1 MARRK
6 GQIAAGFRRRMDELG
21 LGMEE
26 VDARAQV
33 GIAVDDLVESADD
46 AEFYGVWGLWMVKR
60 VVDALELSLLDV
72 LELKCILCEKDQ
84 QRWHQLAGLPRNE
97 IIRRRREELGLSK
110 EDLLTKLGWTQWYA
124 ETVRPERPW
133 VEDVMRDYRA
143 MEDSPDSIEELNL
156 DDVMHVAQGIEVPA
170 RLLLGVRCPRCDA

>member
-1 MARRK
+1 MV
-6 GQIAAGFRRRMDELG
+6 DLG
-21 LGMEE
+21 LDVEE

-33 GIAVDDLVESADD
+33 GIATDDLVESADD

-60 VVDALELSLLDV
+60 VVGALELNLLDV
-72 LELKCILCEKDQ
+72 LELKCIFCEKDQ
-84 QRWHQLAGLPRNE
+84 QRWGDLAGLPRNE
-97 IIRRRREELGLSK
+97 IIRRRRQELGLSK

-133 VEDVMRDYRA
+133 VESIMREYRA
-143 MEDSPDSIEELNL
+143 MEDTPDSIEELNL

-170 RLLLGVRCPRCDA
+170 QLLLGVRCLRCDA